1 MKRGPSGKVVCSVC
15 RKWLERSAAVGVNG
29 KSVHVEK
36 CFAIVLERIGT
47 ELKFVNVA
55 HFAAETAFRLG
66 MQHGDFL
73 RKRGAL

>member
-1 MKRGPSGKVVCSVC
+1 VRRGPSGKVVCCVC
-15 RKWLERSAAVGVNG
+15 RKWLDRSAAVGVNG

-36 CFAIVLERIGT
+36 CFATVLERIGV

-66 MQHGDFL
+66 LQHGEFL
-73 RKRGAL
+73 RKRAAP